1 MTFLTSERLRT
12 ARAVGWRVGFGLLVF
27 VVAFYFWFP
36 YDRVKEQLVALAAQ
50 RDIDV
55 QIASA
60 GPLLGVGIALHD
72 IDVIRKAATG
82 QKSKPLRIDE
92 ARVHLA
98 PVRMLFGERAGRISA
113 ELLGGDLDLGW
124 QQSKSHSALQIKT
137 EELSLA
143 QIPGVKESI
152 NLPIFGKLGLALDL
166 GMAGNKLADT
176 EGTVSWTCAGC
187 AIGDGKS
194 KLKVAGNP
202 MLAEG
207 LSLPR
212 IRFGDLTGR
221 VVFDKGV
228 GRLQAVQAHSPDG
241 ELTVEGEI
249 RLADPMPYSQ
259 IDLYIRFKFS
269 DTLLKSAD
277 KLQIILQLME
287 SMGKRPDGFY
297 GLRLSGMLMRLS
309 PPVWAKT
316 SPFGAGGSGVRP
328 GPVPHLPS
336 SRPGAFG
343 GGLRPSPI
351 PAPPAPPPDDRAA
364 GIIRNP
370 EPPRPLPSP
379 PSEPPPGSTAP
390 PIAMP
395 PGAGDQHRPSGEVPS
410 AAPPPGAPQ
419 PPPTPPGAPP
429 PPAEE

>member
-1 MTFLTSERLRT
+1 MTFVTPERLRT
-12 ARAVGWRVGFGLLVF
+12 LRAVGWRVGFGLLVF
-27 VVAFYFWFP
+27 VIAFYFWFP
-36 YDRVKEQLVALAAQ
+36 YGRVKEQLVALAAQ
-50 RDIDV
+50 RDV
-55 QIASA
+55 ELQIASA
-60 GPLLGVGIALHD
+60 GPLLGVGIAFHD
-72 IDVIRKAATG
+72 IDVIRRAAAG

-98 PVRMLFGERAGRISA
+98 PLRRLLGENAVRISA
-113 ELLGGDLDLGW
+113 ELLGGDLDLAW
-124 QQSKSHSALQIKT
+124 QQSKSHTAFQIKS

-143 QIPGVKESI
+143 QIPGIKESI
-152 NLPIFGKLGLALDL
+152 NLPIFGKLGMALDL

-176 EGTVSWTCAGC
+176 EGSVSWTCAGC

-221 VVFDKGV
+221 VVFEKGV

-241 ELTVEGEI
+241 DLTVEGEV

-269 DTLLKSAD
+269 DALLKSAD

-297 GLRLSGMLMRLS
+297 GLRVSGMLSHLS

-316 SPFGAGGSGVRP
+316 SPFGAGGPGLRP
-328 GPVPHLPS
+328 GPVPHLPP
-336 SRPGAFG
+336 SRPGALG
-343 GGLRPSPI
+343 GGLGIRPNPI
-351 PAPPAPPPDDRAA
+351 PAPPAPPV
-364 GIIRNP
+364 

-379 PSEPPPGSTAP
+379 PSEPPPGGTAP
-390 PIAMP
+390 PIALP
-395 PGAGDQHRPSGEVPS
+395 PGAGDQHRPTGEVPPP
-410 AAPPPGAPQ
+410 APLPLGAPPAQ